1 METRATPMA
10 LAEGEEVIVVE
21 VNVAE
26 VGVAVEEGD
35 GVAVVEGGE
44 GVVEEGVVLM
54 MIMMILTVATL
65 QNQKGI
71 CL

>member
-1 METRATPMA
+1 MA